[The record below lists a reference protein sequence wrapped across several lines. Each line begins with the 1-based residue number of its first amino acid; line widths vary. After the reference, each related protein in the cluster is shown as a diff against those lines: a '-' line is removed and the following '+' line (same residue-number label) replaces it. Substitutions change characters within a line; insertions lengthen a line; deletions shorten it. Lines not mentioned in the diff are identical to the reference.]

1 MQATSCFSPGLGR
14 LFVLIKDFQ
23 EVCKCQ
29 RKCAWGGSLNTST
42 QIMLLAVSF
51 FHVDV
56 NITEMKKLFSALK
69 KKKKAANLVTFYF
82 YDIAK
87 VLNVV

>member
-1 MQATSCFSPGLGR
+1 
-14 LFVLIKDFQ
+14 
-23 EVCKCQ
+23 
-29 RKCAWGGSLNTST
+29 
-42 QIMLLAVSF
+42 MLLAVSF